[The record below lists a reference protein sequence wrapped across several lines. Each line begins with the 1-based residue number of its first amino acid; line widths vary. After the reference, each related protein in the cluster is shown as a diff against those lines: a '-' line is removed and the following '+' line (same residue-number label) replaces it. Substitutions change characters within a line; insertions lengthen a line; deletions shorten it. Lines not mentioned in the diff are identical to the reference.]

1 MERNHPVI
9 PLFFLPCTMKFIYLL
24 SFTCFAAGVLSG
36 CYKDKTKPPG
46 DCNVIV
52 SYSLDIK
59 PIINTSCVTNLGPG
73 TGCHDAWIFQYP
85 QVVATI
91 ENGTLIYECLTVSTM
106 PVMPNDFGI
115 DSLTVDE
122 KKSIKCWVE
131 QGYPEN

>member
-1 MERNHPVI
+1 
-9 PLFFLPCTMKFIYLL
+9 MKFFYLL
-24 SFTCFAAGVLSG
+24 PVAFVAAGILSA
-36 CYKDKTKPPG
+36 CHTDKTSPPS
-46 DCNVIV
+46 DCDVIV

-59 PIINTSCVTNLGPG
+59 PIINSSCVTFLGPG
-73 TGCHDAWIFQYP
+73 TGCHDSWIFQYP

-91 ENGTLIYECLTVSTM
+91 ENGTLVYECLTVSTM
-106 PVMPNDFGI
+106 PVMPNNFGI